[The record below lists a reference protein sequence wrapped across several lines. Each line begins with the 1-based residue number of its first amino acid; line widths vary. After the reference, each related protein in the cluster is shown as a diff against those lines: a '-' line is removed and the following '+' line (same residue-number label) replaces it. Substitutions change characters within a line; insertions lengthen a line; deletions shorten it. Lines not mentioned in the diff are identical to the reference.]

1 MDSKL
6 LTVVVP
12 VYKVEP
18 YIHKCLDSLIIPEP
32 LMEKL
37 EVLAID
43 DGTPDRSAEMAE
55 EYGKQYPRTFRI
67 IHQKNGGHGSAWNR
81 GLAEAAGKYI
91 RFLDSDDWFSTGDFG
106 RLMEK
111 LEQLDVDIVISN
123 YNRYFVQRDEFQPMR
138 DITLEEGK
146 CYDADELDWT
156 KLPWE
161 VTYFW
166 RCTYRTA
173 MLRAEQPLFLERVFY
188 DDAKLFFAS
197 AILARSVCY
206 LDLTIYNYLL
216 GREGQTMTAEN
227 QKRHYLNKYAV
238 QKDIFDFYLSH
249 PATGVARNQFLGKQI
264 NFWLFDQFYQLSRF
278 PYQERKR
285 LLKEWQVYYQK
296 LADKTGFPKA
306 KYGMMRCYFLLP
318 YPLYHGLSQLKG
330 LMTKGK
336 KGRSEYVSWGQ

>member
-18 YIHKCLDSLIIPEP
+18 YIHKCLDSLILPNP
-32 LMEKL
+32 LMERL
-37 EVLAID
+37 EVLAVD

-55 EYGKQYPRTFRI
+55 EYVKKYPGTFRI
-67 IHQKNGGHGSAWNR
+67 IHKENGGHGSAWNR
-81 GLAEAAGKYI
+81 GLAEATGKYI
-91 RFLDSDDWFSTGDFG
+91 RFLDSDDWYSTGDFG

-111 LEQLDVDIVISN
+111 LQQMDVDVVISN
-123 YNRYFVQRDEFQPMR
+123 YNRYFVQRDEFEPMR
-138 DITLEEGK
+138 GVALEEGII
-146 CYDADELDWT
+146 YNADDMDWT
-156 KLPWE
+156 KQPWE

-173 MLRAEQPLFLERVFY
+173 MLQAEQPLFLERVFY
-188 DDAKLFFAS
+188 DDTKLFFAS
-197 AILARSVCY
+197 AMLARSVCY

-227 QKRHYLNKYAV
+227 QKKHYLNKYTV

-249 PATGVARNQFLGKQI
+249 PVTGEARNRFLNKQI

-278 PYQERKR
+278 PYRERKR
-285 LLKEWQVYYQK
+285 LLKEWRAYYHR
-296 LADKTGFPKA
+296 LAGKTGFKKA
-306 KYGMMRCYFLLP
+306 GYGMMRCYLCLP
-318 YPLYHGLSQLKG
+318 YPLYYGISRLKDLLTG
-330 LMTKGK
+330 R
-336 KGRSEYVSWGQ
+336 KGRPDHVSWGQ